1 MSDYTIDDNM
11 AKLIYEISDRE
22 IYNDIRA
29 EIGVQHSETVVDAD
43 PTYSWR
49 QWYRYSGLGNPG
61 TCYSTTYNGE
71 YQAISWQIINA
82 SSDDHDY
89 NPYYDYTIN
98 IVESDSDHC
107 VVKWCNT
114 GSKGATIGFTLRY
127 KYQTSEGTT
136 HDEIAYQTLTVR
148 ATDDTSIA
156 KYGRRVM
163 NLTWPQGTTANDMQ
177 GICNTCLARY
187 KDPVPNIMSTIKGTD
202 DTIASEIFTRE
213 ISDTI
218 SVVCDNLG
226 LASTDFYLDS
236 ISIRDSALKQPTCNW
251 LLTGQRTA
259 EVTDWFRFGS
269 GHFGGPEVLG

>member
-1 MSDYTIDDNM
+1 MSDYTIDDSM

-29 EIGVQHSETVVDAD
+29 EIGVQHSETVIDSD

-49 QWYRYSGLGNPG
+49 SWYRYSGLGDPG
-61 TCYSTTYNGE
+61 TCYSATYNGE
-71 YQAISWQIINA
+71 YQAIIWQIINA

-148 ATDDTSIA
+148 ATDATSIT

-163 NLTWPQGTTANDMQ
+163 NLTWPQGTSANDMQ
-177 GICNTCLARY
+177 GIANACLARY
-187 KDPVPNIMSTIKGTD
+187 KDPVPNLSVSIQGKD
-202 DTIASEIFTRE
+202 DTIATEIFTRE
-213 ISDTI
+213 ISDVI
-218 SVVCDNLG
+218 SVVCANMG
-226 LASTDFYLDS
+226 MASTDFFLDK
-236 ISIRDSALKQPTCNW
+236 ISIRDYALKQPTCNW

-259 EVTDWFRFGS
+259 EEVGYFIIGTS
-269 GHFGGPEVLG
+269 LIGGPHVIA